1 MALSLTISNGTSS
14 SSNSNGGPILPN
26 KQLPFGLPHRRN
38 VLFPISP
45 RTFHLTSAAK
55 KFSSRTGR
63 FDSKNRR
70 SNLTTKEQDEEQ
82 ELKRTGEIEESNI
95 AVGVGLEDVGGS
107 SSEISA
113 DGKPFPDLPGL
124 QPDLWEGPKWDVL
137 GFLVQ
142 YLWAFGIV
150 FAEGE
155 QNAAPRLARLDFVL
169 TKCEDVVPEFGE
181 TWKLF
186 YYLLDSFMD
195 YSKGGLRS
203 RWERTMAFQNSLLSM
218 EQLIAC
224 GIAVATYNEGATD
237 FKETPAY
244 KESIQ
249 SQELLEQPDASNS
262 DVFESNPTEVAPS
275 LE

>member
-1 MALSLTISNGTSS
+1 MALSLTISNGISS
-14 SSNSNGGPILPN
+14 SSNANGGPILPN
-26 KQLPFGLPHRRN
+26 NQLPFGLPHRRN

-82 ELKRTGEIEESNI
+82 DLKRTAEIEESNI
-95 AVGVGLEDVGGS
+95 AIGVGLEDVGGS

-150 FAEGE
+150 FA
-155 QNAAPRLARLDFVL
+155 
-169 TKCEDVVPEFGE
+169 
-181 TWKLF
+181 
-186 YYLLDSFMD
+186 
-195 YSKGGLRS
+195 
-203 RWERTMAFQNSLLSM
+203 
-218 EQLIAC
+218 LIAC

>member
-1 MALSLTISNGTSS
+1 MAITITTSNGSS
-14 SSNSNGGPILPN
+14 VNGFRILCDN
-26 KQLPFGLPHRRN
+26 HTKQLYTRLPPRRH

-45 RTFHLTSAAK
+45 RTLHLTFAAK

-70 SNLTTKEQDEEQ
+70 TTLTTKEQEEEQ
-82 ELKRTGEIEESNI
+82 EQQRTAEIEEESVV
-95 AVGVGLEDVGGS
+95 VGVGLDNFGGS
-107 SSEISA
+107 SSEVSA
-113 DGKPFPDLPGL
+113 DGKPFPELPGL
-124 QPDLWEGPKWDVL
+124 QPGLWEGPQWDVL

-150 FAEGE
+150 FA
-155 QNAAPRLARLDFVL
+155 
-169 TKCEDVVPEFGE
+169 
-181 TWKLF
+181 
-186 YYLLDSFMD
+186 
-195 YSKGGLRS
+195 
-203 RWERTMAFQNSLLSM
+203 
-218 EQLIAC
+218 LIAC

-249 SQELLEQPDASNS
+249 SRELLEEPEASNS

>member
-1 MALSLTISNGTSS
+1 MALTLTISNSSSTSS
-14 SSNSNGGPILPN
+14 SGNGVRILHHN
-26 KQLPFGLPHRRN
+26 HLPTGLLRRRCL
-38 VLFPISP
+38 LFPNSP

-55 KFSSRTGR
+55 KFRTGR

-70 SNLTTKEQDEEQ
+70 SNLTTKEQDDEMEITEEND
-82 ELKRTGEIEESNI
+82 GV
-95 AVGVGLEDVGGS
+95 AGVGLDNVTLGGS
-107 SSEISA
+107 SYLVSA
-113 DGKPFPDLPGL
+113 DGKPFPDLQGL
-124 QPDLWEGPKWDVL
+124 QPDPFEGPQWDVL

-150 FAEGE
+150 FA
-155 QNAAPRLARLDFVL
+155 
-169 TKCEDVVPEFGE
+169 
-181 TWKLF
+181 
-186 YYLLDSFMD
+186 
-195 YSKGGLRS
+195 
-203 RWERTMAFQNSLLSM
+203 
-218 EQLIAC
+218 LIAC

-249 SQELLEQPDASNS
+249 SQELLEQPDASTS

>member
-1 MALSLTISNGTSS
+1 MALSLTISNGISS
-14 SSNSNGGPILPN
+14 SSNANGGPILPN
-26 KQLPFGLPHRRN
+26 NQLPFGLPHRRN

-82 ELKRTGEIEESNI
+82 ELKRTAEIEESNI

-124 QPDLWEGPKWDVL
+124 QPDLWEGPKWDVF

-150 FAEGE
+150 FA
-155 QNAAPRLARLDFVL
+155 
-169 TKCEDVVPEFGE
+169 
-181 TWKLF
+181 
-186 YYLLDSFMD
+186 
-195 YSKGGLRS
+195 
-203 RWERTMAFQNSLLSM
+203 
-218 EQLIAC
+218 
-224 GIAVATYNEGATD
+224 
-237 FKETPAY
+237 
-244 KESIQ
+244 
-249 SQELLEQPDASNS
+249 
-262 DVFESNPTEVAPS
+262 
-275 LE
+275 

>member
-1 MALSLTISNGTSS
+1 MALSLTISNGISS
-14 SSNSNGGPILPN
+14 SSNANGGPILPN
-26 KQLPFGLPHRRN
+26 NQLPFGLPHRRN

-82 ELKRTGEIEESNI
+82 ELKRTAEIEESNI

-124 QPDLWEGPKWDVL
+124 QPDLWEGPKWDVF

-150 FAEGE
+150 FA
-155 QNAAPRLARLDFVL
+155 
-169 TKCEDVVPEFGE
+169 
-181 TWKLF
+181 
-186 YYLLDSFMD
+186 
-195 YSKGGLRS
+195 
-203 RWERTMAFQNSLLSM
+203 
-218 EQLIAC
+218 LIAC

>member
-1 MALSLTISNGTSS
+1 MALTLTISNGSCSYSTG
-14 SSNSNGGPILPN
+14 NGVRILRPN
-26 KQLPFGLPHRRN
+26 HLPAALSRRRRLLLPT
-38 VLFPISP
+38 SP

-55 KFSSRTGR
+55 KFRTGR
-63 FDSKNRR
+63 YDSKNRR
-70 SNLTTKEQDEEQ
+70 SNLTTKEQDDELERKRKDGNEE
-82 ELKRTGEIEESNI
+82 ENDGI
-95 AVGVGLEDVGGS
+95 VGIGLDNVGLGGS
-107 SSEISA
+107 SSAVST

-124 QPDLWEGPKWDVL
+124 QPDPFEGPQWDVL

-150 FAEGE
+150 FA
-155 QNAAPRLARLDFVL
+155 
-169 TKCEDVVPEFGE
+169 
-181 TWKLF
+181 
-186 YYLLDSFMD
+186 
-195 YSKGGLRS
+195 
-203 RWERTMAFQNSLLSM
+203 
-218 EQLIAC
+218 LIAC

-249 SQELLEQPDASNS
+249 SQELLEQPDASSS

>member
-1 MALSLTISNGTSS
+1 MALTLTISNGSSTSS
-14 SSNSNGGPILPN
+14 SGSGLRHNHLPT
-26 KQLPFGLPHRRN
+26 GLPRRRLL
-38 VLFPISP
+38 LFPTSP

-55 KFSSRTGR
+55 KFRTGR

-70 SNLTTKEQDEEQ
+70 SNLTTKEQDD
-82 ELKRTGEIEESNI
+82 ELERKEGNDG
-95 AVGVGLEDVGGS
+95 AFGVGGGLDNVGLGGS
-107 SSEISA
+107 SSEVSA

-124 QPDLWEGPKWDVL
+124 QPDPFEGPQWDVL

-150 FAEGE
+150 FA
-155 QNAAPRLARLDFVL
+155 
-169 TKCEDVVPEFGE
+169 
-181 TWKLF
+181 
-186 YYLLDSFMD
+186 
-195 YSKGGLRS
+195 
-203 RWERTMAFQNSLLSM
+203 
-218 EQLIAC
+218 LIAC

-249 SQELLEQPDASNS
+249 SRELLEQPDASNS

>member
-1 MALSLTISNGTSS
+1 MALSLTISNGISS
-14 SSNSNGGPILPN
+14 SSNANGGPILPN

-82 ELKRTGEIEESNI
+82 ELKRTAEIEESNI

-155 QNAAPRLARLDFVL
+155 QHAAPRLAGLDFVL

-181 TWKLF
+181 TWKLICGKNHGI
-186 YYLLDSFMD
+186 
-195 YSKGGLRS
+195 SKFIAIHGTGEL
-203 RWERTMAFQNSLLSM
+203 FCLFL
-218 EQLIAC
+218 LIAC